1 MTALSSYNLKTL
13 GDLSIV
19 SGVEN
24 RTIICGSFV
33 SSISTDFAKTIAG
46 SVFLTVR
53 DSLEINGQIESGGPV
68 QVLVGSLAIN
78 SSTAHA
84 ITMTDNI
91 SYTLDGRTLLIQKGN
106 QGAKITVNA
115 NLTDKC
121 AKITNDILALSSELA
136 ALVHVSAHNI
146 SIPTFTAASLNFY
159 VNKVNTNGM
168 VVFYMDGNTAVNLLV
183 TNSEVRYPST
193 SIPSCI

>member
-1 MTALSSYNLKTL
+1 L

-24 RTIICGSFV
+24 RTIICGSLV
-33 SSISTDFAKTIAG
+33 SSTSTDFAKTIAG
-46 SVFLTVR
+46 SVFPTVR
-53 DSLEINGQIESGGPV
+53 DSLEINGQIGLDGPV
-68 QVLVGSLAIN
+68 QVLAGSLAIN

-91 SYTLDGRTLLIQKGN
+91 SYTLDGRTVLIQKGN

-121 AKITNDILALSSELA
+121 AKITNDIMALSSELA

-146 SIPTFTAASLNFY
+146 SIPTSAAAPLNFY
-159 VNKVNTNGM
+159 VNKVHTNWM
-168 VVFYMDGNTAVNLLV
+168 VVFYMDGNTAVNVLV
-183 TNSEVRYPST
+183 TNAEVRDPPI
-193 SIPSCI
+193 SIPSCM